1 MVHDVFVK
9 VDKFPPKTEPFEIC
23 ECFYKCQK
31 VILTL
36 VIIIFVVVD
45 TLMKKGIIMLVMST
59 TRNKITVAEK
69 ITIPP
74 FGFSSLYRNQTFR

>member
-1 MVHDVFVK
+1 MNSPQRLSLLKSVGVSLN
-9 VDKFPPKTEPFEIC
+9 
-23 ECFYKCQK
+23 CQK

-45 TLMKKGIIMLVMST
+45 TLMKKDIIMLVMST

-69 ITIPP
+69 LTIPP
-74 FGFSSLYRNQTFR
+74 FGFSSLYRNQTFQ

>member
-1 MVHDVFVK
+1 MNSPQRLSLLKSVS
-9 VDKFPPKTEPFEIC
+9 ISIN
-23 ECFYKCQK
+23 CQK

-74 FGFSSLYRNQTFR
+74 FGFSSLYRNQTFQ

>member
-1 MVHDVFVK
+1 M
-9 VDKFPPKTEPFEIC
+9 
-23 ECFYKCQK
+23 
-31 VILTL
+31 
-36 VIIIFVVVD
+36 IIIFVVVD

-74 FGFSSLYRNQTFR
+74 FGFSSLYRNQTFQ